1 MANCLVAQS
10 GGPTAVINASL
21 AGVIR
26 ANQLNPLYD
35 RVLGGLHGIEGT
47 LAGNLFDLTDL
58 SGREIEVLKQTPSCA
73 LGTCRYKFS
82 DEADFR
88 RLIDVMDENDISTM
102 FYIGGNGSMSTV
114 AAMTAWAA
122 ERNLDKRFIGI
133 PKTVDNDLGLMDHCP
148 GFASAA
154 KVACEITHA
163 TRMDYDAY
171 TRPEVFVLET
181 MGRDAGWLAASTCLT
196 GDVDLLVL
204 PEVDFR
210 RSIFLEQVRAKME
223 QQGSCYVVVSEGAR
237 WYDGTYLSA
246 NGKAADGLGHAM
258 LGGAAGRL
266 KSMIVEAGIVPRCV
280 VQDLSR
286 VARSSNFAMSLVDLE
301 ESYDLGVSAHMRSA
315 KPEFTGQVVGIRRG
329 QGSDG
334 GYNTE

>member
-1 MANCLVAQS
+1 
-10 GGPTAVINASL
+10 
-21 AGVIR
+21 
-26 ANQLNPLYD
+26 
-35 RVLGGLHGIEGT
+35 
-47 LAGNLFDLTDL
+47 
-58 SGREIEVLKQTPSCA
+58 
-73 LGTCRYKFS
+73 
-82 DEADFR
+82 
-88 RLIDVMDENDISTM
+88 
-102 FYIGGNGSMSTV
+102 
-114 AAMTAWAA
+114 
-122 ERNLDKRFIGI
+122 
-133 PKTVDNDLGLMDHCP
+133 
-148 GFASAA
+148 
-154 KVACEITHA
+154 
-163 TRMDYDAY
+163 MDYDAY

-329 QGSDG
+329 RGVDVDG
-334 GYNTE
+334 DAIAGAQDHDSARVRQRAREGRTQIVRAGEPGDVIEGGVAVVRGEHMNSHNASI